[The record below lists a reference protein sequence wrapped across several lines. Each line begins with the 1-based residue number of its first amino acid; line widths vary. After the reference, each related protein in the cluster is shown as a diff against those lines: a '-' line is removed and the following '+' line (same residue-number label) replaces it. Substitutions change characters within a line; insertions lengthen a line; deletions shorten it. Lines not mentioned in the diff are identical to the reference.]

1 MEAGFL
7 AEADHLRGVSE
18 KIIFGQLPS
27 IGTGCFSLLNFK
39 EKLKEGA
46 KVS

>member
-1 MEAGFL
+1 MEAGFR

-27 IGTGCFSLLNFK
+27 IGTGCFSLLNAEKFK
-39 EKLKEGA
+39 EGV